1 MRLTRFSDNALRCLI
16 YLGVTREETVTVGDV
31 ALRMQMSE
39 DHLLKVVQRLVQLGY
54 VQSIRGRNGGIRLAK
69 DPAAIPVAE
78 VVRATEDNLALV
90 PCFADAEACP
100 ISPACT
106 LAHCLDDALNAFF
119 GVLEGYTLADL
130 VQPRR
135 RLEQLVRSPV
145 GT

>member
-31 ALRMQMSE
+31 AQRMQMSE

-54 VQSIRGRNGGIRLAK
+54 IQSIRGRNGGIRLAK
-69 DPAAIPVAE
+69 EPAAIPVAE

-90 PCFADAEACP
+90 PCFTDADACP

-119 GVLEGYTLADL
+119 GVLEEYTLADL

-145 GT
+145 GA